1 MATHQKIKFN
11 KTIGKIND
19 NQESIWGGIA
29 MVTSPTDTCGIVC
42 VHWVLY
48 VAAPPLC
55 VLFGVSEGRR
65 SQLSP
70 PAEEDL

>member
-19 NQESIWGGIA
+19 NQNQLGGIA

-55 VLFGVSEGRR
+55 VLFGVSEGPR

>member
-1 MATHQKIKFN
+1 MI
-11 KTIGKIND
+11 I
-19 NQESIWGGIA
+19 SLGGIA

-55 VLFGVSEGRR
+55 VLFGVSEGPR

>member
-1 MATHQKIKFN
+1 MIIKISF
-11 KTIGKIND
+11 
-19 NQESIWGGIA
+19 GGIA

-55 VLFGVSEGRR
+55 VLFGVSEGPR

>member
-1 MATHQKIKFN
+1 
-11 KTIGKIND
+11 
-19 NQESIWGGIA
+19 